1 MYAALRS
8 HHYLPRCRWNS
19 QDFINSVLPSHMP
32 SALSSIYVDSGDSG
46 PSQDDEAETKSVY
59 ALLQHAQARSAYYLD
74 VGGQHSEKYWGA
86 RFWRPLQFLF
96 PAASPPSH
104 A

>member
-1 MYAALRS
+1 M
-8 HHYLPRCRWNS
+8 
-19 QDFINSVLPSHMP
+19 
-32 SALSSIYVDSGDSG
+32 YVDSGDSG
-46 PSQDDEAETKSVY
+46 PGRDDEVETRAVFT
-59 ALLQHAQARSAYYLD
+59 ALQQQQQRVRAAYYLD

-96 PAASPPSH
+96 PAAPPQQQQQPPR

>member
-1 MYAALRS
+1 M
-8 HHYLPRCRWNS
+8 
-19 QDFINSVLPSHMP
+19 DFVNSVLPQHVPPAGCSV
-32 SALSSIYVDSGDSG
+32 YVDSGDSG
-46 PSQDDEAETKSVY
+46 PGKDDEAETKSVFA
-59 ALLQHAQARSAYYLD
+59 ALQKSPARAAYYLD

-96 PAASPPSH
+96 PAVSPTMP